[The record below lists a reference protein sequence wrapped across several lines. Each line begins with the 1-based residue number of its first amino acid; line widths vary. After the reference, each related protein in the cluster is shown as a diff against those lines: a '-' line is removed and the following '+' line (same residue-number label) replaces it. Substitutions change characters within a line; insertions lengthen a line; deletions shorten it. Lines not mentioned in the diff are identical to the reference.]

1 MSSFSPVFWSLMGL
15 YCLVII
21 GVAVYFSKFIRNAD
35 DFFGASRVTPWWA
48 AGLSYFMTAF
58 SASAFI
64 AAASFT
70 YRFGGLSVMALLLT
84 LFTFLAGYYIF
95 SARWHRTGCKTAIE
109 FLQHRFGNRSA
120 KFFVATGIPIR
131 ILDNANRIYVTGVLT
146 HVILDIPLWVGASAT
161 ALIAFISAVAGG
173 FLSVVITDAIQAV
186 VLAIITMII
195 ATFALIKVGGM
206 GELMASLPQGYW
218 SMSPE
223 GSEYNF
229 AFVAALALVGIFS
242 WNGYWSL
249 VQRVVSVK
257 TEKDARRVSLTSAI
271 SYYLLFPLFT
281 LPPIIAVVLVPG
293 LSGAVETEQSY
304 LRLAAMVLPAG
315 MLGIFFFALVSAA
328 VTSLNA
334 EFNVVAQIVVED
346 ILRPVRRSFV
356 ERHGVRLG
364 RVLMALMA
372 FACLVVSLLIP
383 LLGGSYHF
391 LVTLMGMTTL
401 PTFMPLLF
409 GLLWRKTP
417 GWGAML
423 AFLLGILISLIL
435 GFGFGLP
442 LAWVIAGNFLVTLV
456 TLLVSGYVDSS
467 EHVPSVVTLFERLS
481 RRPVE
486 EEPEAEAV
494 AEPVAGESAAGAAA
508 AAGKSPM
515 VPVLGWSLLI
525 LAGIS
530 LLALLA
536 PSDSHAPTIVMVISL
551 AVIGAVLLFFS
562 ARARRMASGRAAASG
577 RSLGA

>member
-1 MSSFSPVFWSLMGL
+1 MSSFSPVFWTLMGL

-35 DFFGASRVTPWWA
+35 DFFGASRETPWWA

-64 AAASFT
+64 ASASFT
-70 YRFGGLSVMALLLT
+70 YRFGGLSVMSLLLAV
-84 LFTFLAGYYIF
+84 FTFLAGYFVF

-109 FLQHRFGNRSA
+109 FLQRRFGDRSA
-120 KFFVATGIPIR
+120 KFFVVTGVPIR
-131 ILDNANRIYVTGVLT
+131 ILDNANRIYVTGVLIN
-146 HVILDIPLWVGASAT
+146 VILGIPLWVGASTT

-173 FLSVVITDAIQAV
+173 FLSVVVTDAIQAV
-186 VLAIITMII
+186 VLAIITVII
-195 ATFALIKVGGM
+195 ASFALVKVGGV

-218 SMSPE
+218 SLSPE
-223 GSEYNF
+223 SGAGQYNF
-229 AFVAALALVGIFS
+229 AFVASLALVGIFS

-271 SYYLLFPLFT
+271 SYYMLFPLFT
-281 LPPIIAVVLVPG
+281 LPPIVAVVLVPG
-293 LSGAVETEQSY
+293 LSGGVETEQSY
-304 LRLAAMVLPAG
+304 LRLAMMVLPAG

-346 ILRPVRRSFV
+346 ILRPVKRNFV

-364 RVLMALMA
+364 RLLMALMA
-372 FACLVVSLLIP
+372 LACVLVSLMIP
-383 LLGGSYHF
+383 LMGGSYHF

-423 AFLLGILISLIL
+423 AFFLGVLASLVL

-442 LAWVIAGNFLVTLV
+442 LAWVIGGNFLVTLA
-456 TLLVSGYVDSS
+456 TLLVSGHLDSAAAR
-467 EHVPSVVTLFERLS
+467 PSVVELFERLG
-481 RRPVE
+481 RKPVE
-486 EEPEAEAV
+486 ET
-494 AEPVAGESAAGAAA
+494 VAGEPAGEQGLAAVAVAR
-508 AAGKSPM
+508 SPM
-515 VPVLGWSLLI
+515 LPVLGWSLLI
-525 LAGIS
+525 LAGVS
-530 LLALLA
+530 LLALLSPA
-536 PSDSHAPTIVMVISL
+536 DSHAPTIIMVTSL
-551 AVIGAVLLFFS
+551 AGIGLALLALC
-562 ARARRMASGRAAASG
+562 ARARRIALLKG
-577 RSLGA
+577 GAVAGS